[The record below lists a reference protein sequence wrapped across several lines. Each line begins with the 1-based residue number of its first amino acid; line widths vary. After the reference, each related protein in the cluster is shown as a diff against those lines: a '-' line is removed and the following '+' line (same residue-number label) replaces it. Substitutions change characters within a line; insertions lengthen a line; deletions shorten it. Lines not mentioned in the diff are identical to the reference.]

1 MNDLTRRLD
10 GRGRLRLN
18 QFSVSISQTFQLLT
32 KKPNHQHCQSD
43 SSHVQRA
50 IDVLCVVVLVTY
62 FLYFALPAI
71 GRNLADDEFPELW
84 KYWLYGPL
92 KWLLANIC
100 FWRETVT
107 FFRPAGVFFLG
118 VLYHF
123 FGLNPRPYAIAQI
136 GIMAA
141 SIPMLYYLARSL
153 SSSRSIAFL
162 AVLAL
167 CYHGEL
173 VDLVFIGSFMYDLLC
188 GFFYFAA
195 LTYYI
200 HIRERG
206 AQLRPLQLLGFLA
219 LYVCALDFKEIAVT
233 LPVIVLIY
241 ELLKCHRWGD
251 WRQFVSW
258 ARSLAAP
265 ALIAGLLTAP
275 YVYGRIHG
283 PESLTTW
290 EVYLPRYSLSSFFK
304 SNAHFVSELLY
315 YPTGFP
321 HMISKEAL
329 LGLWALVFIYAFLR
343 RDRMLQL
350 MAFWIVIVPLPLA
363 FIVPIRGS
371 GHLYLLLFGW
381 AMIFAKVASDL
392 IALIS
397 NSSILIGRGIGVGA
411 ATGAIIGGAAT
422 GRVRGAAIGAMA
434 GAAAAKMSAPTFRVL
449 ATLMVASALV
459 IFTHWEIKR
468 SGVIPAFLSEG
479 QKASH
484 AVQAFRSLN
493 LHPASGSTILLK
505 GDSFR
510 DGSSDLLPLFI
521 ASLVWKD
528 HSLQIFQE
536 GINKLTPEQ
545 LANMDYIISL
555 SEFQAEIVH
564 GPQSQRR

>member
-1 MNDLTRRLD
+1 
-10 GRGRLRLN
+10 LN
-18 QFSVSISQTFQLLT
+18 QFSVSISQRFQLFT
-32 KKPNHQHCQSD
+32 KKLNQQHWRSD
-43 SSHVQRA
+43 SSHLQRA
-50 IDVLCVVVLVTY
+50 IDVLCVVVLVIC

-71 GRNLADDEFPELW
+71 GRNLADDEIPELW

-92 KWLLANIC
+92 KWLWANIF

-107 FFRPAGVFFLG
+107 FFRPAGVFYLG
-118 VLYHF
+118 ALYHF

-141 SIPMLYYLARSL
+141 SIPMLYYLTRSL

-173 VDLVFIGSFMYDLLC
+173 VDLVFLGALIYDLLSD
-188 GFFYFAA
+188 FFYFAA

-219 LYVCALDFKEIAVT
+219 LYVCALDFKEMAVT

-265 ALIAGLLTAP
+265 ALIAGLLTAL
-275 YVYGRIHG
+275 YVYGRFHG
-283 PESLTTW
+283 SESLTAW
-290 EVYLPRYSLSSFFK
+290 DVYQPHYSLSTFLK
-304 SNAHFVSELLY
+304 SNTYFVSQLFY
-315 YPTGFP
+315 YPGFP
-321 HMISKEAL
+321 DHVISKEAL

-371 GHLYLLLFGW
+371 GHLFLLLFGW

-397 NSSILIGRGIGVGA
+397 DSSILIGQGIGVGA
-411 ATGAIIGGAAT
+411 ATGAITGGAAT

-434 GAAAAKMSAPTFRVL
+434 GAAAAKMSASTFRVL
-449 ATLMVASALV
+449 ATLMVASGLV

-468 SGVIPAFLSEG
+468 SGTVPACLGEG
-479 QKASH
+479 QKTSH
-484 AVQAFRSLN
+484 VVQAFRSLN
-493 LHPASGSTILLK
+493 LHPASGSTILLR
-505 GDSFR
+505 GDPCR
-510 DGSSDLLPLFI
+510 DTNGWLPLFI
-521 ASLVWKD
+521 ASLVWND
-528 HSLQIFQE
+528 HSLQIFLE
-536 GINKLTPEQ
+536 GIDKLTPEQ

-564 GPQSQRR
+564 GPESQRR